1 MFYHGMPPFQ
11 PKANI
16 CPSHVKKT
24 IDMPQLS
31 CLLHQSINL
40 MSNMFFLWNDNQ
52 TCRVENLDIKLF
64 LPSRIHRCLV
74 ANFMKNI
81 L

>member
-24 IDMPQLS
+24 IDMPQLNKLS
-31 CLLHQSINL
+31 PSSINKLNVQHVFL
-40 MSNMFFLWNDNQ
+40 M
-52 TCRVENLDIKLF
+52 E
-64 LPSRIHRCLV
+64 
-74 ANFMKNI
+74 
-81 L
+81 